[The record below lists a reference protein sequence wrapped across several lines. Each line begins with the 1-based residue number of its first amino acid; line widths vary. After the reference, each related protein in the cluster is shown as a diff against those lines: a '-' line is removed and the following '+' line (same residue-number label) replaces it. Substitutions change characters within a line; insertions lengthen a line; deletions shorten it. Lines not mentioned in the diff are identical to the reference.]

1 MRKWVEKKAGPPDSF
16 MYEGQTLTEPLC
28 MAASVFA
35 NSVRF
40 PSHDERN
47 ILAAEA
53 ERVRHSGS
61 DPRVPCLLRHDVKR
75 DGRIR
80 NIVADGGWNALV
92 FQRQKGEH
100 RFYDAGGGAR
110 VSDHRLLG
118 RAGNLSGIIVKDSAA
133 AE

>member
-1 MRKWVEKKAGPPDSF
+1 MTSGLEQKSCPPDTSRN
-16 MYEGQTLTEPLC
+16 EAKTLTEPLC

-61 DPRVPCLLRHDVKR
+61 DPRVPCLVRHDVKR
-75 DGRIR
+75 DCRIR
-80 NIVADGGWNALV
+80 NIVVDGGWNALV

-100 RFYDAGGGAR
+100 RFDDAGGGEG
-110 VSDHRLLG
+110 VSDHRLVG
-118 RAGNLSGIIVKDSAA
+118 
-133 AE
+133 